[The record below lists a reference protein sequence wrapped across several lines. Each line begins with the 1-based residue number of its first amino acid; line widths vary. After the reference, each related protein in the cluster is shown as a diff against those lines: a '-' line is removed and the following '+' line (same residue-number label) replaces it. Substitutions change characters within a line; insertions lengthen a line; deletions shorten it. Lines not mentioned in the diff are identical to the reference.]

1 MPAHR
6 TQVQMRFADT
16 DAYGH
21 VNNAAFAE
29 YAEVA
34 RLDFT
39 SCLGKAARMLILSSL
54 SIDFRRQVSFGELL
68 HVETWVERLGR
79 TSITLSQTVHGDNKL
94 AADIRSVIVHF
105 DYATGEPRELTSEI
119 RDAMAPFKKKG
130 D

>member
-1 MPAHR
+1 MEGQIVEDPALKQR
-6 TQVQMRFADT
+6 YRFSHSVDPDGGA
-16 DAYGH
+16 
-21 VNNAAFAE
+21 V
-29 YAEVA
+29 
-34 RLDFT
+34 
-39 SCLGKAARMLILSSL
+39 
-54 SIDFRRQVSFGELL
+54 L